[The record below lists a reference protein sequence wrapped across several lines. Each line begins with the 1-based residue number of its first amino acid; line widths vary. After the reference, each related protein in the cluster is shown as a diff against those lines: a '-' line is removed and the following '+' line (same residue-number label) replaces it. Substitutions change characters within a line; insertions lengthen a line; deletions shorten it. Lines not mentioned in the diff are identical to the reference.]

1 MVDFPENA
9 HKSFRFLTAEEQN
22 LALAR
27 ISDDRDDVKAEDFSL
42 GKCIVHF
49 LDPKIYGFCALLF
62 CLNLV
67 STSKYSL
74 PVTLSGLIC

>member
-9 HKSFRFLTAEEQN
+9 HKSFRFLTVDEQS
-22 LALAR
+22 LALTR
-27 ISDDRDDVKAEDFSL
+27 ISDDRDDVKADEFSIW
-42 GKCIVHF
+42 KCLIHF

-67 STSKYSL
+67 STSK
-74 PVTLSGLIC
+74 C

>member
-22 LALAR
+22 LALTR
-27 ISDDRDDVKAEDFSL
+27 ISNDRGDVKAEEFSL
-42 GKCIVHF
+42 GKCLVHF

-67 STSKYSL
+67 STSKYQL
-74 PVTLSGLIC
+74 PVISLGLIC